1 MIYKPEIQILQLTEG
16 AKAATGLTVVIDVFR
31 AFTTAC
37 FIMNNSA
44 EAIYPVSRVETAFSL
59 KEKLKNPVLVGERNE
74 VIIPG
79 FDYGNSP
86 YNIKDVDFSGKNIVH
101 TTSAGTQGIANAVNA
116 DEIITASF
124 VNIFAVVRY
133 IKMKKPK
140 TVSIVC
146 MGKAAVEPA
155 EEDTWCAEY
164 IRALLLDEDY
174 DIKSR
179 IEALRNLEGKRFLQ
193 TKHPDQCPPEDFYL
207 ATKVGIFD
215 FVLTAEKADEFEGI
229 VKLKKVNI

>member
-1 MIYKPEIQILQLTEG
+1 MTDIRILQLTEG
-16 AKAATGLTVVIDVFR
+16 AKQAEGLTVVIDVFR

-37 FIMNNSA
+37 FIMNNGA
-44 EAIYPVSRVETAFSL
+44 EAIYPVGKVETAFDL
-59 KEKLKNPVLVGERNE
+59 KNKLKDCILVGERNE

-86 YNIKDVDFSGKNIVH
+86 ANIEHVDFTGKTVVH
-101 TTSAGTQGIANAVNA
+101 TTSAGTQGIVNAVNA

-124 VNIFAVVRY
+124 VNVYAVVRY
-133 IKMKKPK
+133 IKQRSPEK
-140 TVSIVC
+140 VSIVC

-164 IRALLLDEDY
+164 IRALLLGEEY

-179 IEALRNLEGKRFLQ
+179 LAELRNLEGRRFFR
-193 TKHPDQCPPEDFYL
+193 PDNQEQCPERDFYL
-207 ATKVGIFD
+207 STSVGIFD
-215 FVLTAEKADEFEGI
+215 FVLKAESVDKSI
-229 VKLKKVNI
+229 PLYRLKKINV